1 MEFDDVQVAGEKNY
15 PKRDEIPIQY
25 GTAGFRTKGNRLEHV
40 IYRMGVLAAIRS
52 ACKNGAAIGVMI
64 TASHN
69 PEEDNGVKL
78 MDPMGE
84 MLGPEWEKYA
94 SDVAN
99 VPSNELG
106 SVFQTLVKTLG
117 VTSLQNSLVVFARDT
132 RPSSPVLAEALEAGI
147 KAAGAQ
153 FQNFGLLTTPQ
164 LHYIVRC
171 INTNGQYGKPTEE
184 GYFEKLTEAFIKLR
198 NMRKMKKM
206 KTLESYTSCLYVD
219 AANGIGAQKVP
230 ILQSK
235 LGELLKIS
243 LVSDGSGRL
252 NHECGADFVKVQ
264 QKPPTGVTLVPGQ
277 RWASFD
283 GDVDRIVYYFSGVSD
298 NQFHLLDGDKIATL
312 VAGYL
317 KDLVLETGL
326 PLNLGLVQ
334 TAYANGSST
343 NYITKTLKVPVACVP
358 TGVKHLHHKA
368 QEFDI
373 GVYFEAN
380 GHGTTLV
387 SDSSYELLQNATKDT
402 AKSDQQREACDL
414 LVSVI
419 DLINQTV
426 GDAISDL
433 LLVEM
438 ILATYDW
445 DVEQWNKAYTD
456 LPNRQLKVK
465 VKDRSVIQTTDAER
479 KAATPPGLQSAID
492 ETVAK
497 YVSGRSFVRPS
508 GTEDVVRVYAEA
520 DSQASADELANE
532 VAVLVYRMAG
542 GIGEEPQ
549 L

>member
-1 MEFDDVQVAGEKNY
+1 MDFDDVQVTGEKY
-15 PKRDEIPIQY
+15 PKKDEVPIQY
-25 GTAGFRTKGNRLEHV
+25 GTAGFRTKGDRLNHV

-99 VPSNELG
+99 VPNHELG
-106 SVFQTLVKTLG
+106 SVFQTLVTTLG

-153 FQNFGLLTTPQ
+153 SKNFGLLTTPQ

-171 INTNGQYGKPTEE
+171 INTNGQYGKPSED

-198 NMRKMKKM
+198 NMRKMKKA
-206 KTLESYTSCLYVD
+206 KTLELYSSSLYVD

-235 LGELLKIS
+235 LGELLKIN

-317 KDLVLETGL
+317 KDLVQETGL
-326 PLNLGLVQ
+326 SLNLGLVQ

-343 NYITKTLKVPVACVP
+343 NYITKKLKVPVACVP

-368 QEFDI
+368 QDFDI

-387 SDSSYELLQNATKDT
+387 SDSAYELLQKGTKDP
-402 AKSDQQREACDL
+402 AISEACDL
-414 LVSVI
+414 LLSVI

-426 GDAISDL
+426 GDAISDM

-479 KAATPPGLQSAID
+479 KTATPPGLQSAIN

-497 YVSGRSFVRPS
+497 YTDGRSFVRPS

-520 DSQASADELANE
+520 DSQSSADKLANE